1 MVETRGAKRKEI
13 DVNVE
18 ISRKEVEKNAKKKK
32 VEKNETTKTT
42 EQSATVTDDVL
53 PMNYLVEAV
62 VAVGSERSAPTSEE
76 EKDGDEDGNE
86 DAANDEEK
94 EEKTEASGSDEGEN
108 DEGKENEIETN
119 ACDEN
124 REEESLDDEEEKEQ
138 EEEFEATESV
148 KPSRMFLIRLE
159 SEYKKQ
165 IKLGTRCMI
174 VDVIDTFLSLEPA
187 ASDAERRNDEEK
199 ALLGVIHD
207 CTDIDVDSWIK
218 RINEGYTVLFEDM
231 YEKDIAA
238 RQVSER
244 SVNAKHA
251 VLECIVAGEEVVE
264 QKKILEDV
272 MKKMGSLGNQLER
285 VMSIVENLRKGWGR
299 LSRL

>member
-42 EQSATVTDDVL
+42 EESATVTDDVL
-53 PMNYLVEAV
+53 PMNYLVEAA

-76 EKDGDEDGNE
+76 EKDGDEDGDEDGNE

-108 DEGKENEIETN
+108 DEGKENEVETN

-187 ASDAERRNDEEK
+187 ASDAERRILTASYLPGMMK
-199 ALLGVIHD
+199 KKLFWALFMIALILMWTAG
-207 CTDIDVDSWIK
+207 SS
-218 RINEGYTVLFEDM
+218 VLM
-231 YEKDIAA
+231 KDIL
-238 RQVSER
+238 SFL
-244 SVNAKHA
+244 KTW
-251 VLECIVAGEEVVE
+251 EEVVE

-272 MKKMGSLGNQLER
+272 DEENGKSWKSARESDVDSGKFEERLGSLESFVKETQ
-285 VMSIVENLRKGWGR
+285 KG
-299 LSRL
+299 SKKK